1 MFFCTKEKAWQKLI
15 ASQTLRSNCVSLA
28 NKMHDCTTKEEKKK
42 KKPQGVLT
50 TKGPLVA
57 DHSVYQ
63 VR

>member
-28 NKMHDCTTKEEKKK
+28 NKMHDCTTKEEIKKK
-42 KKPQGVLT
+42 KKKTQGVLT
-50 TKGPLVA
+50 TKGP